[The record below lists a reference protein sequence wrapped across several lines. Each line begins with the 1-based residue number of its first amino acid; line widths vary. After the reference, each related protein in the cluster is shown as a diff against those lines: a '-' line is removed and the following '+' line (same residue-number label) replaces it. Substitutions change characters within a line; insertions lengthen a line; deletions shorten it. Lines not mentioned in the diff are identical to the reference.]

1 MDNKKKYLK
10 YKKKYL
16 NTKKI
21 LKGGMSGDIIGI
33 IVSVLAALSIGGII
47 YNKAEAEY
55 KWGEELAEEW
65 KEWERRKRVEVLARS
80 LDAERLEAGRVGRG
94 VGAEAEAE
102 PAQEGEGR
110 GEVAQ
115 AEEAQAEEAEPAQEG
130 ETPTTL
136 FDWAQHDTERSTF
149 I

>member
-1 MDNKKKYLK
+1 MRFL
-10 YKKKYL
+10 
-16 NTKKI
+16 
-21 LKGGMSGDIIGI
+21 
-33 IVSVLAALSIGGII
+33 
-47 YNKAEAEY
+47 
-55 KWGEELAEEW
+55 
-65 KEWERRKRVEVLARS
+65 LARGADTRVIHLVRRERKAHAISYARAS
-80 LDAERLEAGRVGRG
+80 LSGRWR
-94 VGAEAEAE
+94 A
-102 PAQEGEGR
+102 AQEGEGR